1 MLIILLPWNNAS
13 DTTPRIR
20 DISFVSWDNVHM
32 NMKDTLPCCLP
43 YIDSNIVSVRMILL
57 INNSFNRVGKF
68 ENIKLFLFV

>member
-1 MLIILLPWNNAS
+1 
-13 DTTPRIR
+13 
-20 DISFVSWDNVHM
+20 
-32 NMKDTLPCCLP
+32 MKDTLPCCLP